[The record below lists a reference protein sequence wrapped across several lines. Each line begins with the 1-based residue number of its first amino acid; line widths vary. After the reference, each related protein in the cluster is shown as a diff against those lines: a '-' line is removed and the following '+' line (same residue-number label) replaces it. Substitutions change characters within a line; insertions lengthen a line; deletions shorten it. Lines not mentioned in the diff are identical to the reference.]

1 MKRGMI
7 INCLL
12 LLALSL
18 VVVGCSTTKLPAGD
32 VEVFQRYKTEIE
44 ILKDPK
50 IKPNT
55 KLKYDAAKVIFD
67 NVDFS
72 YARTYKDV
80 QQIFSFNDVFGKTLY
95 GGKKSLVFKY
105 SWEDKVIEGNF
116 FFIGT
121 TITGCKIHE
130 YSYDPNKPFRVKSFN
145 PVKNV
150 EKTDWK
156 TTGAKELPPPKR

>member
-1 MKRGMI
+1 MKRGII

-18 VVVGCSTTKLPAGD
+18 IAVGCSSTKLPAGD
-32 VEVFQRYKTEIE
+32 VEVLQRYRTEIE

-55 KLKYDAAKVIFD
+55 KLKYDAAKVIFA

-80 QQIFSFNDVFGKTLY
+80 QEIFSFNDVVGKTLY

-121 TITGCKIHE
+121 TITGCKVNE
-130 YSYDPNKPFRVKSFN
+130 YSFDPNKPLKVKSFN
-145 PVKNV
+145 PIKQS
-150 EKTDWK
+150 EKAEWK
-156 TTGAKELPPPKR
+156 TSGAK